1 MDRVAPPVPHIDEPA
16 AAPRPR
22 HRLVRSA
29 RDRVISGVAG
39 GIGERLGVDP
49 TVVRLAFVA
58 LSLAAGIGVLAY
70 LVAVL
75 VSVEPEQGAPAPA
88 VAGTSV
94 RQALAVGL
102 IVLGVLLLL
111 RASGL
116 WFGDRV
122 VCPVVLGRG
131 RTLFEGVKER
141 LNLKL
146 TKSRAF
152 GNGNV
157 VLWYEPTA

>member
-1 MDRVAPPVPHIDEPA
+1 MDRVAPPIPDIDEPD

-22 HRLVRSA
+22 RRLVRSE
-29 RDRVISGVAG
+29 RDRVIAGVAG

-75 VSVEPEQGAPAPA
+75 VSVEPEPGAPIRA
-88 VAGTSV
+88 VGGSSV

-116 WFGDRV
+116 WFGDRS
-122 VCPVVLGRG
+122 CGPSCW
-131 RTLFEGVKER
+131 
-141 LNLKL
+141 
-146 TKSRAF
+146 SRW
-152 GNGNV
+152 V
-157 VLWYEPTA
+157 RP